1 MRRCVGS
8 FYGEEKWSP
17 SNDWNTVA
25 RCWSQKW
32 PHSNNLK
39 VAHHWYVTISNPSSS
54 CLSEP
59 FWLYVGIIKFSVRGC
74 VGCHSCDGHGRLRGW
89 FPSNEHGFPPTRS
102 LSSHRSK
109 GHGSLDQI
117 SRFSPHLSCPSPP
130 LSFLLNHHPP
140 WQPCA
145 LLVFDWRSF
154 IGWWL
159 WGIHFYW
166 EKKKVQILVCDA
178 TAAPVTYN

>member
-117 SRFSPHLSCPSPP
+117 SRFSSHLSCPSPP
-130 LSFLLNHHPP
+130 LSFLLNHHPHN
-140 WQPCA
+140 
-145 LLVFDWRSF
+145 LVLSF
-154 IGWWL
+154 SLIGD
-159 WGIHFYW
+159 HF
-166 EKKKVQILVCDA
+166 
-178 TAAPVTYN
+178 